1 MKLLCDFARMMEQR
15 CHNNSITRVKIR
27 LFGYSRSYV
36 STSVFNPQQHQNNI
50 KRFTERDLELLKQM
64 PPDTSPSLT
73 REVDNKHGGKRIFS
87 EYTLFNTLP
96 LTGRIFTL
104 EYTNYAEVDISTAR
118 NNIVRKTMSATSTA
132 TATATPTVTLTATA
146 ATATATATATPTVT
160 ATITASSASAL
171 SPTIIDGL
179 KSKFMDYNDNMANLG
194 IFSSQSSSVDG
205 LKQLTL
211 GKDVNK
217 KDQNIKSKQVMEW
230 AFAV

>member
-1 MKLLCDFARMMEQR
+1 
-15 CHNNSITRVKIR
+15 
-27 LFGYSRSYV
+27 
-36 STSVFNPQQHQNNI
+36 VFNPQHYQNNL

-87 EYTLFNTLP
+87 ECTLFNTLP

-104 EYTNYAEVDISTAR
+104 EYTNYAEVKDISTAR
-118 NNIVRKTMSATSTA
+118 NNIIRKTMSATSTA

-194 IFSSQSSSVDG
+194 IFASQSSSVVDG

-211 GKDVNK
+211 GKDVIK